1 MVQYVDS
8 WSKKKYSL
16 AISSGEILQGQVQ
29 YSSLGLFTV
38 RHLEIDFISTEVN
51 NYVSLHVHGRD
62 LTLWLNSFPVVWQS
76 FTIKCVKL
84 HSFPTPEVYLF
95 ITNTCSDLCSV
106 QTTTVSTLRGHN
118 LGLNLYNPLM
128 CTERRQWEKLDPW
141 CPLAQVQLHQYP
153 VLIAQIRYIWAV
165 CWHISCLPLEQW
177 LSSRRFL
184 IYKVF
189 SETLLCAQIMQGLL
203 QVQAIGNNPH
213 THHMHSSMFTFLS
226 WQKPLNSQEKQF
238 WCSEDYLCIFIP
250 CFAGPLPPSQ
260 QHQTNIW
267 NRTRK

>member
-38 RHLEIDFISTEVN
+38 RHLEIDFISTDVN

-128 CTERRQWEKLDPW
+128 CTERRQWEKLDPR

-189 SETLLCAQIMQGLL
+189 SETLLCAQIMQGLCKDCRL
-203 QVQAIGNNPH
+203 
-213 THHMHSSMFTFLS
+213 
-226 WQKPLNSQEKQF
+226 
-238 WCSEDYLCIFIP
+238 
-250 CFAGPLPPSQ
+250 
-260 QHQTNIW
+260 
-267 NRTRK
+267 